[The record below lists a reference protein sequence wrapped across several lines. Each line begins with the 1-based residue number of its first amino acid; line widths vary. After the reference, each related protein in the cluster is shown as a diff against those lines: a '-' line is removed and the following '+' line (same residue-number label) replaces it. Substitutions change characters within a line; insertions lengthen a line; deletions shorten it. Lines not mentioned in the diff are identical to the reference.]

1 MNIVTVTANVRSS
14 KALVDGSHK
23 TIELGAEAAISK
35 GEAWEEAQAAL
46 YTALGGQIKA
56 LWGNGVAKA
65 HPDSIGTAQPV
76 ALPASAQAPAHH
88 CAAHDAPY
96 KRYEK
101 EGKSWYAH
109 KGPDGKW
116 CREK

>member
-1 MNIVTVTANVRSS
+1 MNVVTVTANVRFS

-23 TIELGAEAAISK
+23 TVELGAEAAVGK
-35 GEAWEEAQAAL
+35 GEAWQEAQAAL
-46 YTALGGQIKA
+46 YAALGTQIKA
-56 LWGNGVAKA
+56 LWGNGTSKA
-65 HPDSIGTAQPV
+65 QETPTPPV
-76 ALPASAQAPAHH
+76 ALPAPAQAPDHYCQEHGSA
-88 CAAHDAPY
+88 Y

-116 CREK
+116 CREG